1 MLLRDVV
8 DQLRSATD
16 QRLARADDRHMGLG
30 VFAPVLYGVQQLRIE
45 ACQAGQV
52 LGIDFVG
59 LAPVGIDEP
68 HFASIG
74 HKDLVAA
81 LL

>member
-1 MLLRDVV
+1 
-8 DQLRSATD
+8 
-16 QRLARADDRHMGLG
+16 MGLG
-30 VFAPVLYGVQQLRIE
+30 AFTPVPEWVQQLRIE
-45 ACQAGQV
+45 ACQASQV

-74 HKDLVAA
+74 HKDLVAT